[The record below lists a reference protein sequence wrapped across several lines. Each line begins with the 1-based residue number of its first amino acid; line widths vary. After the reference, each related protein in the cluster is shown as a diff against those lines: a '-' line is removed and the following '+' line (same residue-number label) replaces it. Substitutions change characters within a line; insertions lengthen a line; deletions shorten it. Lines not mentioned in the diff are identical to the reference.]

1 MNSLSW
7 ILYFVDVTY
16 QVQGLLIVVMIV
28 GWMIYAIWR
37 AFVGIWADSSWS
49 SDEAGV
55 VEKKKKAQ
63 LLPVFPSKWYFVAT
77 IVVSLLLTLI
87 PSKETV
93 YMIAASEA
101 GEYVVNTPEAQ
112 EMLGDLKSIL
122 KMQLRKLEA
131 EAGQ

>member
-16 QVQGLLIVVMIV
+16 QVRGLLIAVMIV
-28 GWMIYAIWR
+28 GWILYVIWR
-37 AFVGIWADSSWS
+37 LFVGIWSSEIFS
-49 SDEAGV
+49 SDEEAV
-55 VEKKKKAQ
+55 AERKRKAQ
-63 LLPVFPSKWYFVAT
+63 LLPVLPSKWYFAAT
-77 IVVSLLLTLI
+77 IAVSLLLTLI
-87 PSKETV
+87 PSKDTV

-112 EMLGDLKSIL
+112 EMLGDLKNIL

>member
-16 QVQGLLIVVMIV
+16 QVQGLLIAVMIV

-37 AFVGIWADSSWS
+37 AFVGIWASSIWS
-49 SDEAGV
+49 SDEDGV
-55 VEKKKKAQ
+55 VEQKKKAQ
-63 LLPVFPSKWYFVAT
+63 LLPILPSKWYFAAT
-77 IVVSLLLTLI
+77 IAVSLLLTLI
-87 PSKETV
+87 PSKDTV